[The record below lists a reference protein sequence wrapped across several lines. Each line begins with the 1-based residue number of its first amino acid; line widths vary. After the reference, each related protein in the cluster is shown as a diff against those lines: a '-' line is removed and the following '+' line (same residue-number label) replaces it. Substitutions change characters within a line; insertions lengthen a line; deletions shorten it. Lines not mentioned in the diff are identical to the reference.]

1 MTQQPEQQP
10 PQGMVQ
16 HHAFVSVHAP
26 THEVY
31 EMFTH
36 FADFP
41 KFMHFV
47 REVDYLDPQQNKTH
61 WVADVVGQHEWDAVN
76 ENWIPDQQIGWKSV
90 SGLQN
95 EGKVTFQPEGAGQ
108 TRVDVYIDYN
118 PPLGILGDIG
128 EKLGAGSR
136 FEHDL
141 QHDLEN
147 FARMVDEA
155 PPGALNPDASDYI
168 FHSGSAAVEEGK
180 APAQSNQTAQT
191 NQSGQMDEPGAP
203 RPTAPAP
210 PGMVGHV
217 APPPPPPPNV
227 PPQQT
232 AAQQREAHVYPPS
245 GSSATTVDNPYT
257 MDQPGTGVEQDY
269 MSEQTMMG
277 QPREGYLPGEP
288 IIGDDVVVEVY
299 EIDTL
304 PSVPGGQ
311 SVPDETIGT
320 PPPNPTNPE
329 MPPEGTIYPMPP
341 ESGARNPVMPDENS
355 IANPLMPPAGGATS
369 PVMPPESGIRNPVM
383 PDEHGTTNPV
393 MPPEQ

>member
-1 MTQQPEQQP
+1 MTQQPEQKP

-16 HHAFVSVHAP
+16 HHAFVTVHAP
-26 THEVY
+26 VHEVY

-36 FADFP
+36 FQDFP

-47 REVDYLDPQQNKTH
+47 REVDYLDPRHNKTH

-76 ENWIPDQQIGWKSV
+76 ENWIPDRQIGWKSV

-155 PPGALNPDASDYI
+155 PPGALNPDASNYI
-168 FHSGSAAVEEGK
+168 FHPGSAAVAEGK
-180 APAQSNQTAQT
+180 APAQ
-191 NQSGQMDEPGAP
+191 
-203 RPTAPAP
+203 
-210 PGMVGHV
+210 
-217 APPPPPPPNV
+217 
-227 PPQQT
+227 
-232 AAQQREAHVYPPS
+232 QREAHAYPPS
-245 GSSATTVDNPYT
+245 SASATTVDNPYT
-257 MDQPGTGVEQDY
+257 MDQPGTGVEQRS

-277 QPREGYLPGEP
+277 QPQEGYLSGEP
-288 IIGDDVVVEVY
+288 IEGDDVVVEVY

-304 PSVPGGQ
+304 PPGLGGQ
-311 SVPDETIGT
+311 PVPDETVGT

-329 MPPEGTIYPMPP
+329 MPPEGTVYPMPP
-341 ESGARNPVMPDENS
+341 ESGVRNPVMPDSGGVANPVMPPSGGTGNPVMPPVPGARNPVMPDE
-355 IANPLMPPAGGATS
+355 
-369 PVMPPESGIRNPVM
+369 SGV
-383 PDEHGTTNPV
+383 TNPV
-393 MPPEQ
+393 MPPEE

>member
-16 HHAFVSVHAP
+16 HHAFVSVNAP
-26 THEVY
+26 VHEVY

-36 FADFP
+36 FQDFP

-47 REVDYLDPQQNKTH
+47 REVDYLDDQHNRTH
-61 WVADVVGQHEWDAVN
+61 WVADVIGQHEWDAVN

-118 PPLGILGDIG
+118 PPMGVLGDIG

-155 PPGALNPDASDYI
+155 PPGALNPDASNYI
-168 FHSGSAAVEEGK
+168 FHPGSAAVEEGK
-180 APAQSNQTAQT
+180 APAQA
-191 NQSGQMDEPGAP
+191 NQSSQMVEPGQPAGLHP
-203 RPTAPAP
+203 AAP
-210 PGMVGHV
+210 PAGMVGQIAPPPSSAGTV
-217 APPPPPPPNV
+217 PPPPPS
-227 PPQQT
+227 QQT
-232 AAQQREAHVYPPS
+232 ADQQREAHAYPPS
-245 GSSATTVDNPYT
+245 GSNATTVDNPST
-257 MDQPGTGVEQDY
+257 MDQPGTGVEQRY
-269 MSEQTMMG
+269 TSEQTMMG
-277 QPREGYLPGEP
+277 QPQEGYLSGKP
-288 IIGDDVVVEVY
+288 IVGDDVVVEVY

-304 PSVPGGQ
+304 PPELRGQ
-311 SVPDETIGT
+311 PAPDETVGT
-320 PPPNPTNPE
+320 PPPNPTRGM
-329 MPPEGTIYPMPP
+329 MPPEGTTYPMPP
-341 ESGARNPVMPDENS
+341 ESGVRKPVMPSASGTTNPVMP
-355 IANPLMPPAGGATS
+355 PAS
-369 PVMPPESGIRNPVM
+369 
-383 PDEHGTTNPV
+383 GTTNPV
-393 MPPEQ
+393 MPPESDVRNPVVPPESRTTNPVMPPEE